1 MVERV
6 STWEKNDFGTLRVG
20 YSRIYSNMSHS
31 LMVSYIG
38 WGVLSESGENT
49 IVTYIPDMEE
59 YQAYT
64 IVGLTT
70 GVLIEITRT
79 EGRS

>member
-1 MVERV
+1 
-6 STWEKNDFGTLRVG
+6 
-20 YSRIYSNMSHS
+20 
-31 LMVSYIG
+31 MVSYIG

-70 GVLIEITRT
+70 DVLIEITRI
-79 EGRS
+79 ERKS

>member
-1 MVERV
+1 
-6 STWEKNDFGTLRVG
+6 
-20 YSRIYSNMSHS
+20 MSHS

-38 WGVLSESGENT
+38 WGILSESGENT
-49 IVTYIPDMEE
+49 TVTYIPDMED

-64 IVGLTT
+64 IVGLII
-70 GVLIEITRT
+70 GVLTEITHT